1 MPEAFR
7 ALASAG
13 AIRSRGRVEA
23 SAPVWV
29 DGGYLRAAPT
39 FGLSLAF
46 QGGSFDPVGIRMA
59 KYE

>member
-29 DGGYLRAAPT
+29 HEGYLRAAPT

-46 QGGSFDPVGIRMA
+46 DAVDGSSTGT
-59 KYE
+59 